1 MKIGFL
7 FPGQG
12 SQSVGMGKDIYE
24 QFEEVKKIYN
34 KVYEITGIY
43 IKKITFEGPEEELN
57 LTKNTQLAILTM
69 ELGILE
75 VLKEK
80 GINADISAGLSLG
93 EYSALIY
100 SGAISLEDGIRI
112 VQKRGEY
119 MQNLVPEGEWM
130 MSAIMGLED
139 NKVDEICE
147 KTTKGFVVP
156 ANYNY
161 KGQVVMSDAYANAL
175 VAVLGSSAMD
185 SNGRGGTFS
194 TDKIPE
200 IIAQLVPGHNAEEFK
215 QVMDGNKLSTSYN
228 ASGVQTTTGEA
239 TGNQTTVDNS
249 DTSTAI
255 IQKLI
260 DFYEPIFKAAAS
272 NGWTKEYNNEMKLN
286 DNYVSDA
293 LVSGSFQLETVND
306 EGNYDPDTSLTYFV
320 TAGDLTARTDSE
332 VREELTAW
340 YNAEKE
346 RISEKESWID
356 MDINNLSTELEAIN
370 TEIQSVQSYLDDAIS
385 TVFDWGSG

>member
-34 KVYEITGIY
+34 KVYEITGID

-139 NKVDEICE
+139 KKVDEICE

-161 KGQVVMSDAYANAL
+161 KGQVVISGERE
-175 VAVLGSSAMD
+175 AVEEAMEIAKTE
-185 SNGRGGTFS
+185 GAKRT
-194 TDKIPE
+194 IP
-200 IIAQLVPGHNAEEFK
+200 LK
-215 QVMDGNKLSTSYN
+215 
-228 ASGVQTTTGEA
+228 
-239 TGNQTTVDNS
+239 
-249 DTSTAI
+249 
-255 IQKLI
+255 
-260 DFYEPIFKAAAS
+260 
-272 NGWTKEYNNEMKLN
+272 
-286 DNYVSDA
+286 
-293 LVSGSFQLETVND
+293 
-306 EGNYDPDTSLTYFV
+306 
-320 TAGDLTARTDSE
+320 TAGPFHTKKLVKASE
-332 VREELTAW
+332 ALKEEL
-340 YNAEKE
+340 K
-346 RISEKESWID
+346 
-356 MDINNLSTELEAIN
+356 DININKFNSKVVKNVDGKIYGENDDIREILAKHIISPVKFSETLEVMKANGVDTYIEIGPGKTLSGFVKKSKMNEDVKILNTSNLESL
-370 TEIQSVQSYLDDAIS
+370 LDVI
-385 TVFDWGSG
+385 GRKYE

>member
-1 MKIGFL
+1 MGLGCSNITLLTLTRRKADLEYDISIASMRKIAITKEESAL
-7 FPGQG
+7 TQNYN
-12 SQSVGMGKDIYE
+12 SKLQAKSIAYYDNGK
-24 QFEEVKKIYN
+24 YN
-34 KVYEITGIY
+34 KI
-43 IKKITFEGPEEELN
+43 
-57 LTKNTQLAILTM
+57 
-69 ELGILE
+69 
-75 VLKEK
+75 
-80 GINADISAGLSLG
+80 
-93 EYSALIY
+93 
-100 SGAISLEDGIRI
+100 
-112 VQKRGEY
+112 
-119 MQNLVPEGEWM
+119 
-130 MSAIMGLED
+130 
-139 NKVDEICE
+139 
-147 KTTKGFVVP
+147 
-156 ANYNY
+156 NYNY
-161 KGQVVMSDAYANAL
+161 LMGYGANYTAITNSSKPLKGDNSMILTDFKGQVVMNDAYANAL